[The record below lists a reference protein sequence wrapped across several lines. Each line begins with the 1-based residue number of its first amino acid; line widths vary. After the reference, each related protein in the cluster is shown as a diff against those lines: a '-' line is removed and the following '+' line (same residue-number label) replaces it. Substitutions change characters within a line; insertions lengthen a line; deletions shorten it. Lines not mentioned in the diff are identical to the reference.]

1 MSFAPHA
8 AAVLFLLEEEGHHA
22 EKFLGIP
29 LPIWQLVNLVLFLA
43 VLAYFV
49 AKPLTN
55 AFRNR
60 QLEIE
65 KRTKETEHRRAEV
78 DRFAREIEE
87 RTVRLER
94 EIEDVRRQGVADGQV
109 ARAELLARAEQEAER
124 VRKEASEEIDRRLAQ
139 AKTQLSRTS
148 ADLTAQSAVEILSR
162 EITDEDRHRLLE
174 DGVDRLQRDA
184 R

>member
-29 LPIWQLVNLVLFLA
+29 LPIWQLVNLVLFLG

-49 AKPLTN
+49 AKPLTA
-55 AFRNR
+55 AFRKR

-65 KRTKETEHRRAEV
+65 ERTREAEHRRAEV
-78 DRFAREIEE
+78 ERLAHEIEQ

-94 EIEDVRRQGVADGQV
+94 EIEEVRRQGVAEGQS
-109 ARAELLARAEQEAER
+109 ARAELEARAEQEAER
-124 VRKEASEEIDRRLAQ
+124 VRREASGEIERRLAAARLELRQ
-139 AKTQLSRTS
+139 TA
-148 ADLTAQSAVEILSR
+148 ADLTASSAVELVSR
-162 EITDEDRHRLLE
+162 EVNDEDRRRLVLE
-174 DGVDRLQRDA
+174 SAERVKGSA
-184 R
+184 